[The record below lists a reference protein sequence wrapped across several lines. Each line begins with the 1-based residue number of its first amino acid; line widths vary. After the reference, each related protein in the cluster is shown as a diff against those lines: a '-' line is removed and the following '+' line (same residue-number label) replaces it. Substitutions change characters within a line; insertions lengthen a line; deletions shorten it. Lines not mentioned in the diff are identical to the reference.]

1 MKNFMDEN
9 FLLQT
14 ETAQKLY
21 HEHAAKMPI
30 IDYHCHLIPQMVAD
44 DYKFKSLTEIWLG
57 GDHYKWR
64 AMRTNGVD
72 ERFCTGKDTTD
83 WEKFEKWAETVP
95 YTFRNPLY
103 HWTHLELKTAFG
115 INKILNPQTAREIYD
130 ECNEKLS
137 QPEYSARGMMRRY
150 HVEAVCTTDDPI
162 DSLEYHIKTRES
174 GFEIKML
181 PTWRPDKAMAV
192 EVPAD
197 FRSYVEKL
205 AEVSGVTISN
215 FDDMIAALRKRHDF
229 FAEQGCR
236 LSDHGIEEFYAE
248 DYTDAEI
255 KAIFNKVYGGAELTK
270 DEILKFKSA
279 MLVIFGEMDWEKGWT
294 QQFHYGAIRNNNTKM
309 FKLLGADTGFDSIG
323 EFTTAKTCVQ
333 QIIEG
338 CIDIA
343 GEVGSQKIGDPV
355 SKYKAG
361 NIQEAIYAV
370 ESWYSWHSREDYR
383 NNIYSIRNAYYGSL
397 DGTVADN
404 SISKI
409 IEGSNST
416 LNNNV
421 KQAIN
426 KAATTIWAIPQP
438 FRNNINS
445 SEAEEAMEACSDLET
460 VLKELNSYI
469 GSTASINSDAILQP
483 VVKTY
488 VEVVVLPTY
497 ASLKSKV
504 DALYDAVIAL
514 SNSPSNTA
522 FETACDAWLQARQ
535 PWEVSE
541 AFLFGP
547 VASLGLDP
555 NMDSWPL
562 DQNAIVQL
570 LNSGDWDQLNW
581 SGDYDEDNEG
591 IAAAQNVRG
600 FHTLEFLLFKDGQA
614 RKVK

>member
-1 MKNFMDEN
+1 MKKKNWLVMSLFISSMAFAVSSCSDDNNNDNTVDDSAMDPVKTALINDYIDLTVLPTYDDMKAKVWDLMDAVTVMFES
-9 FLLQT
+9 
-14 ETAQKLY
+14 ETATQDQLNAVCAAWRNAREPWELSEGFLYGPAANYSIDPSLDSWPLDQVNIEALLNSSQNIAEQTFAQDNSGFHTLEYLIFLNGNPRDISSISSRQKEYIYYVTKKLLDDTVRLWAEWHGEKAISDQRDAELIENDEITIAGGEDGFAELLRNPNMY
-21 HEHAAKMPI
+21 QKYKTQNQVLEEI
-30 IDYHCHLIPQMVAD
+30 ID
-44 DYKFKSLTEIWLG
+44 
-57 GDHYKWR
+57 
-64 AMRTNGVD
+64 NG
-72 ERFCTGKDTTD
+72 
-83 WEKFEKWAETVP
+83 
-95 YTFRNPLY
+95 L
-103 HWTHLELKTAFG
+103 
-115 INKILNPQTAREIYD
+115 
-130 ECNEKLS
+130 CN
-137 QPEYSARGMMRRY
+137 
-150 HVEAVCTTDDPI
+150 
-162 DSLEYHIKTRES
+162 
-174 GFEIKML
+174 
-181 PTWRPDKAMAV
+181 
-192 EVPAD
+192 
-197 FRSYVEKL
+197 
-205 AEVSGVTISN
+205 
-215 FDDMIAALRKRHDF
+215 IA
-229 FAEQGCR
+229 
-236 LSDHGIEEFYAE
+236 
-248 DYTDAEI
+248 
-255 KAIFNKVYGGAELTK
+255 N
-270 DEILKFKSA
+270 
-279 MLVIFGEMDWEKGWT
+279 
-294 QQFHYGAIRNNNTKM
+294 
-309 FKLLGADTGFDSIG
+309 
-323 EFTTAKTCVQ
+323 
-333 QIIEG
+333 
-338 CIDIA
+338 
-343 GEVGSQKIGDPV
+343 EVGTQKIGNPYRELDL
-355 SKYKAG
+355 
-361 NIQEAIYAV
+361 YAV

-383 NNIYSIRNAYYGSL
+383 NNIYSIRNAYYGTL

-426 KAATTIWAIPQP
+426 KAATAIWGIPQP

>member
-1 MKNFMDEN
+1 MKKSFFYVAALMLGLAFTATSCSNDDDNEVSAADIDYNSENATSWHNYMKNVGR
-9 FLLQT
+9 LLQT
-14 ETAQKLY
+14 DATNLQ
-21 HEHAAKMPI
+21 AAW
-30 IDYHCHLIPQMVAD
+30 
-44 DYKFKSLTEIWLG
+44 TTG
-57 GDHYKWR
+57 GYGD
-64 AMRTNGVD
+64 
-72 ERFCTGKDTTD
+72 
-83 WEKFEKWAETVP
+83 
-95 YTFRNPLY
+95 
-103 HWTHLELKTAFG
+103 AF
-115 INKILNPQTAREIYD
+115 INHN
-130 ECNEKLS
+130 
-137 QPEYSARGMMRRY
+137 
-150 HVEAVCTTDDPI
+150 
-162 DSLEYHIKTRES
+162 
-174 GFEIKML
+174 
-181 PTWRPDKAMAV
+181 
-192 EVPAD
+192 
-197 FRSYVEKL
+197 
-205 AEVSGVTISN
+205 
-215 FDDMIAALRKRHDF
+215 
-229 FAEQGCR
+229 
-236 LSDHGIEEFYAE
+236 
-248 DYTDAEI
+248 
-255 KAIFNKVYGGAELTK
+255 
-270 DEILKFKSA
+270 
-279 MLVIFGEMDWEKGWT
+279 
-294 QQFHYGAIRNNNTKM
+294 
-309 FKLLGADTGFDSIG
+309 G
-323 EFTTAKTCVQ
+323 EFTTAKTCV
-333 QIIEG
+333 
-338 CIDIA
+338 
-343 GEVGSQKIGDPV
+343 
-355 SKYKAG
+355 
-361 NIQEAIYAV
+361 QEAIYAV

-383 NNIYSIRNAYYGSL
+383 NNIYSIRNAYYGTL

-426 KAATTIWAIPQP
+426 KAATAIWGIPQP

>member
-1 MKNFMDEN
+1 MKKKNYFYLEA
-9 FLLQT
+9 L
-14 ETAQKLY
+14 
-21 HEHAAKMPI
+21 
-30 IDYHCHLIPQMVAD
+30 
-44 DYKFKSLTEIWLG
+44 SL
-57 GDHYKWR
+57 
-64 AMRTNGVD
+64 AM
-72 ERFCTGKDTTD
+72 
-83 WEKFEKWAETVP
+83 
-95 YTFRNPLY
+95 TFSMGACSDN
-103 HWTHLELKTAFG
+103 
-115 INKILNPQTAREIYD
+115 
-130 ECNEKLS
+130 
-137 QPEYSARGMMRRY
+137 
-150 HVEAVCTTDDPI
+150 DDP
-162 DSLEYHIKTRES
+162 T
-174 GFEIKML
+174 
-181 PTWRPDKAMAV
+181 PD
-192 EVPAD
+192 
-197 FRSYVEKL
+197 
-205 AEVSGVTISN
+205 
-215 FDDMIAALRKRHDF
+215 
-229 FAEQGCR
+229 
-236 LSDHGIEEFYAE
+236 
-248 DYTDAEI
+248 
-255 KAIFNKVYGGAELTK
+255 GGGK
-270 DEILKFKSA
+270 
-279 MLVIFGEMDWEKGWT
+279 
-294 QQFHYGAIRNNNTKM
+294 
-309 FKLLGADTGFDSIG
+309 
-323 EFTTAKTCVQ
+323 
-333 QIIEG
+333 
-338 CIDIA
+338 
-343 GEVGSQKIGDPV
+343 DPV
-355 SKYKAG
+355 SLDYSSENAVAWGNYMYNVAMLLNNDATTLYNSWVTDYVDEQGSHGPYATIFKDQTAGAYQSPLSCIEEMIESGMWNIANEVGDAKIKDPYTKYTSGDKEG
-361 NIQEAIYAV
+361 GLYAV

-383 NNIYSIRNAYYGSL
+383 NNIYSIRNAYYGTL

-426 KAATTIWAIPQP
+426 KAATAIWGIPQP